1 MAAQLAISAHILSV
15 VIWVGG
21 MFFAYMAMRPAAASV
36 LEPPKRLPL
45 WLATF
50 KRFFPWVWLAI
61 ITILAS
67 GYFIIFGVYQGFA
80 NTPIFAHVMNGLGTI
95 MMLIFFHVFFAPYRR
110 LTQAVNDQDW
120 PAGGK
125 ALNQIR
131 FLIGLNLL
139 IGLITIVVATLGK
152 VLF

>member
-36 LEPPKRLPL
+36 LEPPKRLSL

-80 NTPIFAHVMNGLGTI
+80 NTPVFAHIMNGLGII

-120 PAGGK
+120 PTGGK

-131 FLIGLNLL
+131 FLIGINLL